1 MFNQNKIDDLIC
13 IVQKMTAKSKMEED
27 EMHWNDWLK
36 KYELRIKKEMDV
48 NADDLTSYNAERLK
62 IMGQNNPR

>member
-1 MFNQNKIDDLIC
+1 MFKITDLIC
-13 IVQKMTAKSKMEED
+13 HVQKMTAKSKMEED

-36 KYELRIKKEMDV
+36 KYEQRIKKEMDV
-48 NADDLTSYNAERLK
+48 NSDDLCSYNAERLK

>member
-1 MFNQNKIDDLIC
+1 MFKIDDLIC
-13 IVQKMTAKSKMEED
+13 VVQKMTAKGKMEED

-48 NADDLTSYNAERLK
+48 NADDLSSYNAERLK